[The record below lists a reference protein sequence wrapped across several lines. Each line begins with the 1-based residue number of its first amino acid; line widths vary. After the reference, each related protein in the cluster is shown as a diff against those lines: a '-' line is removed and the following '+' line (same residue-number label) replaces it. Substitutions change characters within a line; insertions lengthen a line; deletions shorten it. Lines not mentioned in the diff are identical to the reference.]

1 MGLSINTAS
10 FCYIREQ
17 RRSALHSC
25 MRNAFSFW
33 KQQMETGDPDDECHS
48 DNHSQRRFKK
58 NTDID
63 TLTDWELAEM
73 KYRLK
78 KRREGEDGSV

>member
-1 MGLSINTAS
+1 
-10 FCYIREQ
+10 
-17 RRSALHSC
+17 
-25 MRNAFSFW
+25 
-33 KQQMETGDPDDECHS
+33 METGDPDDECHS
-48 DNHSQRRFKK
+48 DNHGQRRFKK